1 MPTADG
7 PYQANNGFTRLTR
20 CRNPCKNS
28 TVRLVFVQSCT
39 EVCVNEGYDAPLP
52 RKLLLATDLSA
63 RCDRPLERA
72 KALAAQWKAQLTLLT
87 VREGPQVPA
96 EVVQWLAGSEA
107 STEADFAARR
117 DIAREFENA
126 GFPVSLQ
133 FADGDVADAILAAAA
148 QGDSELVI
156 VGDARINTLGEIFL
170 GSTVEQVARNLAQ
183 PLLVVRQRARAPYR
197 RILVP
202 TDFSL
207 ASRLALETAARLF
220 PDAQLIVF
228 HVHEA
233 GLEGLADGSR
243 TGDAVSGYAS
253 ANNSATSSANSSAI
267 KLRCEQF
274 IDSCTLAPQIR
285 ARIAID
291 SAAGTPELLTARY
304 ALEHG
309 VDLAVL
315 GLHSQSGML
324 RLFMDSKGEQV
335 LRGLDCDTLL
345 VNTGARDGGR

>member
-1 MPTADG
+1 M
-7 PYQANNGFTRLTR
+7 
-20 CRNPCKNS
+20 
-28 TVRLVFVQSCT
+28 
-39 EVCVNEGYDAPLP
+39 NEGYDASQP

-72 KALAAQWKAQLTLLT
+72 KALAAQWNAQLTLLT

-107 STEADFAARR
+107 GTEAEFVARR

-148 QGDSELVI
+148 QTDSELVI
-156 VGDARINTLGEIFL
+156 VGDARINTLGEILL
-170 GSTVEQVARNLAQ
+170 GSTVEQVARDLAQ
-183 PLLVVRQRARAPYR
+183 PLLVVRQRARAPYA

-202 TDFSL
+202 TDFSP
-207 ASRLALETAARLF
+207 AARLALETAARLF

-243 TGDAVSGYAS
+243 
-253 ANNSATSSANSSAI
+253 SANSSAMR
-267 KLRCEQF
+267 LRCEQF
-274 IDSCTLAPQIR
+274 IDSCTLAPGIR

-291 SAAGTPELLTARY
+291 SAAGAPELLTARY

-309 VDLAVL
+309 IDLAVL

-345 VNTGARDGGR
+345 VNTGARDGDR

>member
-1 MPTADG
+1 
-7 PYQANNGFTRLTR
+7 
-20 CRNPCKNS
+20 
-28 TVRLVFVQSCT
+28 
-39 EVCVNEGYDAPLP
+39 VNEGYDASQP

-72 KALAAQWKAQLTLLT
+72 KALAAQWHAQLTLLT

-107 STEADFAARR
+107 STAADFAARR
-117 DIAREFENA
+117 DIAREFEGA
-126 GFPVSLQ
+126 GFPVKLQ

-170 GSTVEQVARNLAQ
+170 GSTVEQVARDLAQ
-183 PLLVVRQRARAPYR
+183 PVLVVRQRARAPYA

-202 TDFSL
+202 TDFSP

-233 GLEGLADGSR
+233 GPEGLADHSLTGAAGS
-243 TGDAVSGYAS
+243 GGAG
-253 ANNSATSSANSSAI
+253 SSANGRVISGANASAI

-345 VNTGARDGGR
+345 VNMGARDGDR

>member
-1 MPTADG
+1 
-7 PYQANNGFTRLTR
+7 
-20 CRNPCKNS
+20 
-28 TVRLVFVQSCT
+28 
-39 EVCVNEGYDAPLP
+39 VNEGNDAP

-72 KALAAQWKAQLTLLT
+72 KALAAQWHAHLTLLT

-107 STEADFAARR
+107 STEAEFAARR
-117 DIAREFENA
+117 DIAREFEHA
-126 GFPVSLQ
+126 GYPVSLQ

-148 QGDSELVI
+148 RSDAELVI
-156 VGDARINTLGEIFL
+156 AGYARINTLGEIFL
-170 GSTVEQVARNLAQ
+170 GSTVEQLARNLAQ
-183 PLLVVRQRARAPYR
+183 PLLVVRQRARAPYA

-202 TDFSL
+202 TDFSP

-220 PDAQLIVF
+220 PEAQLIVF

-233 GLEGLADGSR
+233 GLEGLADQPRGA
-243 TGDAVSGYAS
+243 DAAS
-253 ANNSATSSANSSAI
+253 AHTHAGRGAI
-267 KLRCEQF
+267 RLRCEQF
-274 IDSCTLAPQIR
+274 IDGCTLAPQVR

-291 SAAGTPELLTARY
+291 SAAGTPELMTARY
-304 ALEHG
+304 VLEHG

-315 GLHSQSGML
+315 GLHAQSGML
-324 RLFMDSKGEQV
+324 RLLMDSKGEQV

-345 VNTGARDGGR
+345 VSTGANDENR

>member
-1 MPTADG
+1 
-7 PYQANNGFTRLTR
+7 
-20 CRNPCKNS
+20 
-28 TVRLVFVQSCT
+28 
-39 EVCVNEGYDAPLP
+39 VNEGFDTSLP

-72 KALAAQWKAQLTLLT
+72 KALAAQWNAHLTLLT

-96 EVVQWLAGSEA
+96 EVVQWLAGGEA
-107 STEADFAARR
+107 STEAEFAARR
-117 DIAREFENA
+117 DIAREFEGA

-148 QGDSELVI
+148 RSDSELVI
-156 VGDARINTLGEIFL
+156 AGDARINTLGEMFL
-170 GSTVEQVARNLAQ
+170 GSTVEQLARNLAQ
-183 PLLVVRQRARAPYR
+183 PLLVVRQRARAPYA

-202 TDFSL
+202 TDFSP

-233 GLEGLADGSR
+233 GLEGLADQPRGSL
-243 TGDAVSGYAS
+243 DAGG
-253 ANNSATSSANSSAI
+253 ANTSAI
-267 KLRCEQF
+267 RLRCQQF
-274 IDSCTLAPQIR
+274 IDSCTLAPQVR

-291 SAAGTPELLTARY
+291 SAPGTPELLTARY

-315 GLHSQSGML
+315 GLHAQSGML

-345 VNTGARDGGR
+345 VSTGERDEDR

>member
-1 MPTADG
+1 MND
-7 PYQANNGFTRLTR
+7 
-20 CRNPCKNS
+20 S
-28 TVRLVFVQSCT
+28 I
-39 EVCVNEGYDAPLP
+39 DASLP

-72 KALAAQWKAQLTLLT
+72 RQLAAQWQASLDLLT

-96 EVVQWLAGSEA
+96 EVVNWLAGPDA
-107 STEADFAARR
+107 STEAEFDARR
-117 DIAREFENA
+117 DIAREFEGC
-126 GFPVSLQ
+126 GFPVSLH
-133 FADGDVADAILAAAA
+133 FADGDVADAVQQAAARL
-148 QGDSELVI
+148 DSALVI
-156 VGDARINTLGEIFL
+156 AGAARINTLGEMFL
-170 GSTVEQVARNLAQ
+170 GSTVERLARNLGR
-183 PLLVVRQRARAPYR
+183 PLLVVRQRARTPYA

-202 TDFSL
+202 TDFSP

-220 PDAQLIVF
+220 PDAQLIIF

-233 GLEGLADGSR
+233 GLDGLADQPRGSLD
-243 TGDAVSGYAS
+243 GGS
-253 ANNSATSSANSSAI
+253 ANTSAI
-267 KLRCEQF
+267 RLRCQQF
-274 IDSCTLAPQIR
+274 IDSCTLAPQVR

-291 SAAGTPELLTARY
+291 SAPGTPELLTARY

-315 GLHSQSGML
+315 GLHAQSGML

-345 VNTGARDGGR
+345 VSTGERDEDR

>member
-1 MPTADG
+1 M
-7 PYQANNGFTRLTR
+7 
-20 CRNPCKNS
+20 
-28 TVRLVFVQSCT
+28 
-39 EVCVNEGYDAPLP
+39 NEGYDASQP

-72 KALAAQWKAQLTLLT
+72 KALAAQWHAQLTLLT

-107 STEADFAARR
+107 STAADFAARR
-117 DIAREFENA
+117 NIAREFEGA
-126 GFPVSLQ
+126 GFPVKLQ

-148 QGDSELVI
+148 QSDSELVI
-156 VGDARINTLGEIFL
+156 VGDARINTLGEVFL
-170 GSTVEQVARNLAQ
+170 GSTVEQVARDLAQ
-183 PLLVVRQRARAPYR
+183 PVLVVRQRTRAPYA

-202 TDFSL
+202 TDFSPV
-207 ASRLALETAARLF
+207 SQLALETAARLF

-233 GLEGLADGSR
+233 GPEGLADHSR
-243 TGDAVSGYAS
+243 TGDAGSGGAS
-253 ANNSATSSANSSAI
+253 SSANGRVNNGANASAI

-274 IDSCTLAPQIR
+274 IDSCTLTPQIR

-291 SAAGTPELLTARY
+291 SAAGAPELLTARY

-315 GLHSQSGML
+315 GLRSQSGML

-345 VNTGARDGGR
+345 VNMGARDGDR

>member
-1 MPTADG
+1 M
-7 PYQANNGFTRLTR
+7 
-20 CRNPCKNS
+20 
-28 TVRLVFVQSCT
+28 
-39 EVCVNEGYDAPLP
+39 NEGNDAP

-72 KALAAQWKAQLTLLT
+72 KALAAQWHAHLTLLT

-107 STEADFAARR
+107 STEAEFAARR
-117 DIAREFENA
+117 DIAREFEHA
-126 GFPVSLQ
+126 GYPVSLQ

-148 QGDSELVI
+148 RSDAELVI
-156 VGDARINTLGEIFL
+156 AGYARINTLGEIFL
-170 GSTVEQVARNLAQ
+170 GSTVEQLARNLAQ
-183 PLLVVRQRARAPYR
+183 PLLVVRQRARAPYA

-202 TDFSL
+202 TDFSP

-220 PDAQLIVF
+220 PEAQLIVF

-233 GLEGLADGSR
+233 GLEGLADQPRGAAGAGIGNGGS
-243 TGDAVSGYAS
+243 G
-253 ANNSATSSANSSAI
+253 AI
-267 KLRCEQF
+267 RLRCEQF
-274 IDSCTLAPQIR
+274 IDGCTLAPQVR

-291 SAAGTPELLTARY
+291 SAAGTPELMTARY

-315 GLHSQSGML
+315 GLRSQSGML
-324 RLFMDSKGEQV
+324 RLFTDSKGEQV
-335 LRGLDCDTLL
+335 LRGLECDTLL
-345 VNTGARDGGR
+345 VSTGANDENR

>member
-1 MPTADG
+1 M
-7 PYQANNGFTRLTR
+7 
-20 CRNPCKNS
+20 
-28 TVRLVFVQSCT
+28 
-39 EVCVNEGYDAPLP
+39 NEGFDTSLP

-72 KALAAQWKAQLTLLT
+72 KALAAQWNAHLTLLT

-96 EVVQWLAGSEA
+96 EVVQWLAGGEA
-107 STEADFAARR
+107 STEAEFAARR
-117 DIAREFENA
+117 DIAREFEGA
-126 GFPVSLQ
+126 GFPASLQ

-148 QGDSELVI
+148 RSDSELVI
-156 VGDARINTLGEIFL
+156 AGDARINTLGEIFL
-170 GSTVEQVARNLAQ
+170 GSTVEQLARNLAQ
-183 PLLVVRQRARAPYR
+183 PLLVVRQRARAPYA

-202 TDFSL
+202 TDFSP

-233 GLEGLADGSR
+233 GLEGLADQPRGSL
-243 TGDAVSGYAS
+243 DAGS
-253 ANNSATSSANSSAI
+253 ANTGAI
-267 KLRCEQF
+267 RLRCQQF
-274 IDSCTLAPQIR
+274 VDSCTLAPQVR

-291 SAAGTPELLTARY
+291 SAPGTPELLTARY

-309 VDLAVL
+309 IDLAVL
-315 GLHSQSGML
+315 GLHAQSGML

-345 VNTGARDGGR
+345 VSTGERDGDR

>member
-1 MPTADG
+1 M
-7 PYQANNGFTRLTR
+7 
-20 CRNPCKNS
+20 
-28 TVRLVFVQSCT
+28 
-39 EVCVNEGYDAPLP
+39 NEGYDAPLP

-72 KALAAQWKAQLTLLT
+72 KAMAAQWNAQLTLLT

-117 DIAREFENA
+117 DIAREFEGA
-126 GFPVSLQ
+126 GFPVKLQ

-170 GSTVEQVARNLAQ
+170 GSTVEQVARDLAQ
-183 PLLVVRQRARAPYR
+183 PVLVVRQRARAPYH

-202 TDFSL
+202 TDFSA

-243 TGDAVSGYAS
+243 SGDAASGYAS
-253 ANNSATSSANSSAI
+253 ASVTANSNANRSANTSAI

-274 IDSCTLAPQIR
+274 IDSCTLAPQVR

-345 VNTGARDGGR
+345 VNTGARNGDR

>member
-1 MPTADG
+1 
-7 PYQANNGFTRLTR
+7 
-20 CRNPCKNS
+20 
-28 TVRLVFVQSCT
+28 
-39 EVCVNEGYDAPLP
+39 VNEGNDASLP

-72 KALAAQWKAQLTLLT
+72 KALAAQWNAHLTLLT

-107 STEADFAARR
+107 STEAEFAARR
-117 DIAREFENA
+117 DIAREFEGA
-126 GFPVSLQ
+126 GYPVSLQ

-148 QGDSELVI
+148 RSDSELVI
-156 VGDARINTLGEIFL
+156 AGDARINTLGEIFL
-170 GSTVEQVARNLAQ
+170 GSTVEQLARSLAQ
-183 PLLVVRQRARAPYR
+183 PLLVVRQRARTPYR

-202 TDFSL
+202 TDFSP
-207 ASRLALETAARLF
+207 AARLALETAARLF

-233 GLEGLADGSR
+233 GLEGLADQPRGSLDAGSGN
-243 TGDAVSGYAS
+243 TG
-253 ANNSATSSANSSAI
+253 AI
-267 KLRCEQF
+267 RLRCQQF
-274 IDSCTLAPQIR
+274 VDSCTLAPPVR

-291 SAAGTPELLTARY
+291 SAPGTPELLTARY

-345 VNTGARDGGR
+345 VSTGERDGER